1 MIRKINCFLEKVVGT
16 LIGLLLL
23 GITMLLC
30 VNVITRYGFGFSLH
44 WGEEL
49 ATYSIIWITFLG
61 SGLCARKGLHVSVD
75 AFVQLLPPGGRWFMK
90 LVANLVGLALS
101 VFLLVVGWQLTMKIA
116 ASGQLSPAM
125 MMPMQFAYTSLIAG
139 AAFMI
144 LEYIEIVW
152 ELVNNRK
159 KFANETDLD
168 QIIGGSI

>member
-1 MIRKINCFLEKVVGT
+1 
-16 LIGLLLL
+16 
-23 GITMLLC
+23 
-30 VNVITRYGFGFSLH
+30 
-44 WGEEL
+44 
-49 ATYSIIWITFLG
+49 
-61 SGLCARKGLHVSVD
+61 
-75 AFVQLLPPGGRWFMK
+75 MK